1 MIISSFASNTSEVL
15 QEGKLKTNYLIWI
28 NKDLEILKN
37 VNRQLKK
44 IFMLFGIDILFWLFT
59 IIIDN
64 IFYKNGFFP
73 RMFLEYFFV
82 IIISIAIAVLLL
94 LRRKIF
100 CIIGGYSYLI
110 CGILGWLIR
119 VIYICYLVFGNQVK
133 NYYEVN
139 YSKYYFNF
147 IIFLIHIVLIFVRLY
162 CCYLIKVMYKSLGF
176 FERYSREKE
185 HAEFIE
191 KLGNKMGDDKKN
203 DPNSNPD
210 DICEIKFCEEDNPD
224 EYNENQI

>member
-1 MIISSFASNTSEVL
+1 
-15 QEGKLKTNYLIWI
+15 
-28 NKDLEILKN
+28 
-37 VNRQLKK
+37 
-44 IFMLFGIDILFWLFT
+44 MLFGIDILFWLFT

-110 CGILGWLIR
+110 CGILGWIIR

-191 KLGNKMGDDKKN
+191 KLGNKMGDDKKMIQTVIQMIFVK
-203 DPNSNPD
+203 SNFVKK
-210 DICEIKFCEEDNPD
+210 ITQMNIMKIKF
-224 EYNENQI
+224 NECYIQLSFKKNYIII